1 MAKDHNYIGSY
12 QKKMWCWHVRS
23 SFCSRLLYACISSAC
38 YAGNKTLAQ
47 INEAW
52 VDQMLDLYEN
62 GVQAGCCLYIL
73 FYLILFTMRVILL

>member
-1 MAKDHNYIGSY
+1 
-12 QKKMWCWHVRS
+12 MWCWHVRS